1 LYSNR
6 SVLIGL
12 LACLLSSFTST
23 GNTSAS
29 NLPASQA
36 HLFMAGS
43 GVMSMAGAHSSQT
56 GLRVPHSIGKLPKV
70 VEVEAWQRRIDRFC
84 HQCLGHQ
91 NNR

>member
-36 HLFMAGS
+36 HLFIAGS
-43 GVMSMAGAHSSQT
+43 GVMSMAGAIQAKPVSEYHT
-56 GLRVPHSIGKLPKV
+56 PIGKV
-70 VEVEAWQRRIDRFC
+70 T
-84 HQCLGHQ
+84 
-91 NNR
+91 